1 MEKMERSIAQQQ
13 QADYPT
19 KIKLRFTTPKKP
31 LSDALMGMKQSLNI
45 YETPNNKRHCAHN
58 GLKSHSKLK
67 KMQTTC
73 SNNVQLAFIN
83 SSNGKILFKNQN
95 DQNFNLSDFSISKE
109 REENAIQGG
118 FTVQKNSDYSSE
130 NLNMLL
136 GSDMKFKS
144 PSKLVDIKISESPWI
159 SNQKRNNFLS
169 QFFENSPESRQSGYK
184 IGFSERMASKEMQ
197 ILRPGKL
204 ESNFYGSRKFS
215 NDFELRPVLPES
227 STTLGRATEQI
238 HASEYT
244 QVKKPR
250 NFEENFSDDLSSHNT
265 SCDRGRGKKRRRK
278 TSQQLKILK
287 NFFEKDQNW
296 GKDTIT
302 NIAKI
307 TGLTESQVYKWCWDQ
322 KKKNEEDEIENKNAD
337 SEINMQDLKKNLG
350 QGGLGMLG
358 KRRPFR
364 EVNDSRMAYVNKKL
378 KMFST
383 QNN

>member
-1 MEKMERSIAQQQ
+1 MQRSITQQQ
-13 QADYPT
+13 QPEFPT

-31 LSDALMGMKQSLNI
+31 LDRYIEVNQNLNI
-45 YETPNNKRHCAHN
+45 YETPNNKRNNVQN
-58 GLKSHSKLK
+58 GLNSHSKFK
-67 KMQTTC
+67 KIQTTC
-73 SNNVQLAFIN
+73 SNNPQLAFIN

-95 DQNFNLSDFSISKE
+95 EQNFNFSDFSISKE
-109 REENAIQGG
+109 RDQNIIKENFVA
-118 FTVQKNSDYSSE
+118 QKSSDYSSE

-144 PSKLVDIKISESPWI
+144 PSKLVEIKISESPWI

-184 IGFSERMASKEMQ
+184 IGFSERTASKEMQ

-215 NDFELRPVLPES
+215 NDFELRPVLPEAS
-227 STTLGRATEQI
+227 S
-238 HASEYT
+238 S
-244 QVKKPR
+244 
-250 NFEENFSDDLSSHNT
+250 
-265 SCDRGRGKKRRRK
+265 RGRGMGQIQISEYEQIKKSQNFEDSYRDDMSNHESSCNRSRSKKRRRK

-296 GKDTIT
+296 SKDIIT

-322 KKKNEEDEIENKNAD
+322 KKKIEEDEIENKNGE
-337 SEINMQDLKKNLG
+337 SEINSHDMKRNSTTNE
-350 QGGLGMLG
+350 LGMLG

-364 EVNDSRMAYVNKKL
+364 EVNDSRLGYIDKKL
-378 KMFST
+378 KMFDGRDD
-383 QNN
+383 